1 MTKKKKGW
9 ITALIIIG
17 VIVIAIAVGGIAL
30 VGELKKNL
38 DYLVNLEFEQI
49 DLNQIQD
56 GVYEGEYSLFP
67 VSAKVA
73 VNVSGHKIIKVTII
87 DHGNGK
93 GEAAEVIVE
102 KVVEEQKLEVDSIS
116 GATYSSRVILL
127 AIEDALKK
135 AQRN

>member
-1 MTKKKKGW
+1 
-9 ITALIIIG
+9 
-17 VIVIAIAVGGIAL
+17 VIAIAVGGIAL